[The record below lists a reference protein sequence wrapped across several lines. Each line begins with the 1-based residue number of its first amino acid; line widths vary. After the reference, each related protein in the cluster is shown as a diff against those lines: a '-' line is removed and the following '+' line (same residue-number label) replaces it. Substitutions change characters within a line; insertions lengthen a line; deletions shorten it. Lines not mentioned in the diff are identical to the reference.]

1 MIDIIVD
8 AGKCTG
14 CGVCVRVC
22 PKGPRIYR
30 IVEKDGR
37 KVAEVVDRSFC
48 IGCTTCVVSCK
59 PGAIRLERGW

>member
-14 CGVCVRVC
+14 CGVCVWVC